1 MRLNAYFAQALPP
14 IENERLRLTQLP
26 FIQRADVET
35 LDAKILTDVADVLE
49 SKKDERASVVRKA
62 LERWGTIEIVD
73 ATFKGTFEL
82 RYRPCLFV

>member
-26 FIQRADVET
+26 FIQKADVET
-35 LDAKILTDVADVLE
+35 LDTKKLTEVADILE

-62 LERWGTIEIVD
+62 LERWGTIEIID
-73 ATFKGTFEL
+73 AAFKGTF
-82 RYRPCLFV
+82 